1 MNLSSDKMDGRDL
14 PITQT
19 RISASEWNQLVASCM
34 AIIQAAELTPDSE
47 DGQQLL
53 NAIKTVVA
61 NMELVGANTALS
73 NLTEQGE
80 THFIKPDLSNINQTG
95 QENIISI
102 VNNSLQTAS
111 NPLAPDYS
119 RAIGRTWGQTYTAD
133 MQGYVLL
140 SIRTYNSQGYL
151 TICGRSFMMGGYDD
165 NDGGGDS
172 IMVPVAI
179 GDTYAATGSAQS
191 VSQYLFIPIKGAT
204 V

>member
-19 RISASEWNQLVASCM
+19 RISAREWNQLVASCM
-34 AIIQAAELTPDSE
+34 AIIQAAGLIPDSE

-53 NAIKTVVA
+53 KAIKTVVA

-80 THFIKPDLSNINQTG
+80 AHFIKPDLSNINQTG
-95 QENIISI
+95 RDNIVSM
-102 VNNSLQTAS
+102 VNTN
-111 NPLAPDYS
+111 NPFAPDYS
-119 RAIGRTWGQTYTAD
+119 RAVGRTWGQTYTAD
-133 MQGYVLL
+133 MHGYVLL
-140 SIRTYNSQGYL
+140 SIRTYNTQGHF

-172 IMVPVAI
+172 IVIPVAI
-179 GDTYAATGSAQS
+179 GDTYCASGSYGTLE
-191 VSQYLFIPIKGAT
+191 QYLFIPIKGAT
-204 V
+204 I